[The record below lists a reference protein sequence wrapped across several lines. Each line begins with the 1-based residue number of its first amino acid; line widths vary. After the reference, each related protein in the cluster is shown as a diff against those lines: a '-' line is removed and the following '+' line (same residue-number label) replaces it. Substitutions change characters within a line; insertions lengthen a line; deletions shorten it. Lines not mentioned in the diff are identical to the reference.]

1 MGIVKIM
8 NEETPSPWWAI
19 LGSLIPIVGIILYA
33 LWRKDKPLRANYLLI
48 GTLVSIGMLFAFL
61 R

>member
-1 MGIVKIM
+1 M

-33 LWRKDKPLRANYLLI
+33 IWRKDKPLRANYLLM